1 MGSKDT
7 FEGAKNGFTY
17 YFAYL
22 NTVGQEIGMERAV
35 ALQSKM
41 CEAMGAA
48 QGKMIK
54 AL

>member
-1 MGSKDT
+1 MATEDT
-7 FEGAKNGFTY
+7 FSGAKNAFAY